1 MAALSSVLVIGFIAA
16 QSQPSVANNGTGY
29 YGSWTA
35 SGSPGA
41 GSFTTSSQGFP
52 AAAVTSTA
60 GLSSESGASSWLPDW
75 TGIGKE
81 YGSSQNQPYLA
92 VSVPTA
98 GATTTIT
105 FSSSTPATGWSFA
118 LGDVDAEAVTISAKD
133 ASGANVPVRGWF
145 NDTFNYCQNSPRSS
159 GCGTAQTD
167 KPTWNGSNTLTGSGS
182 DTKGASGW
190 FTPNQAIKTLTF
202 TSSKITGLPQY
213 QVWIASDKSVPTVT
227 SPVTIGVASVRG
239 YPPNAKVDLSG
250 TTKATGATVY
260 VYRATSAN
268 ATAEIVTVTTS
279 SKKSKKWSAK
289 KVSMGRGSTAYFCA
303 RVGSKFSNTVRVKS
317 KTKSSKSIAI
327 GRATSPTVRGDIVK
341 CPK

>member
-1 MAALSSVLVIGFIAA
+1 M
-16 QSQPSVANNGTGY
+16 ANNGTGY

-41 GSFTTSSQGFP
+41 GPSPHRHRDSP

-60 GLSSESGASSWLPDW
+60 GLSSESRASSWLPDW

-167 KPTWNGSNTLTGSGS
+167 KPTWNGSNTFDWFRGRTPRALRAGSLRTRRS
-182 DTKGASGW
+182 RLDVHFIEDHRAA
-190 FTPNQAIKTLTF
+190 PV
-202 TSSKITGLPQY
+202 

-227 SPVTIGVASVRG
+227 SPVTIG
-239 YPPNAKVDLSG
+239 
-250 TTKATGATVY
+250 
-260 VYRATSAN
+260 
-268 ATAEIVTVTTS
+268 
-279 SKKSKKWSAK
+279 
-289 KVSMGRGSTAYFCA
+289 
-303 RVGSKFSNTVRVKS
+303 
-317 KTKSSKSIAI
+317 
-327 GRATSPTVRGDIVK
+327 
-341 CPK
+341 